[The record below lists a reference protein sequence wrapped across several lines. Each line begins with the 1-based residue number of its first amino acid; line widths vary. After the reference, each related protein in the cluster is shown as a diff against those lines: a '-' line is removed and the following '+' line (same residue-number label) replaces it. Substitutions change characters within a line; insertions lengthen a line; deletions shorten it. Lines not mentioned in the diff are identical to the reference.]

1 MKTIPLV
8 LTLFCL
14 TAQAGEAHIDGPRF
28 DDGKYSLA
36 AVTTEGPTRTVII
49 KRTGPFFS
57 SYIKQEFD
65 CSKSEYRYLG
75 MGSKSDEIVED
86 VAGAPWFSLPSG
98 YWLEGVRDHVC
109 ATPSQITASSETPAG
124 SSR

>member
-1 MKTIPLV
+1 MKTIPLA

-14 TAQAGEAHIDGPRF
+14 CAQANEPQIAGPLF
-28 DDGKYSLA
+28 DDTKYSLV
-36 AVTTEGPTRTVII
+36 AVTTEGPIRTVII

-57 SYIKQEFD
+57 SYIKQEYD

-86 VAGAPWFSLPSG
+86 VAGAPWFSLTPG
-98 YWLEGVRDHVC
+98 YWLEGVKDRVC
-109 ATPSQITASSETPAG
+109 ATPSEITASQ
-124 SSR
+124 

>member
-1 MKTIPLV
+1 MKTIPLA
-8 LTLFCL
+8 LALFCL
-14 TAQAGEAHIDGPRF
+14 SAQANEPQIRGPLF
-28 DDGKYSLA
+28 DDAKYSLA

-57 SYIKQEFD
+57 SYIKQEYD
-65 CSKSEYRYLG
+65 CSSSEYRYLG

-86 VAGAPWFSLPSG
+86 VAGAPWFSLPPG
-98 YWLEGVRDHVC
+98 YWLEGVRDQVC
-109 ATPSQITASSETPAG
+109 ATPSVITASSETPAD